1 MSREIEVLKILAKA
15 NRPTSLREISAKLNL
30 SNKYVSKIL
39 SRLERKGLIKSISRR
54 PKVVHITKSGLIAIS
69 RDGMLFR
76 LENLRVVG
84 RFRFVGFDFE
94 GFRDRYVSWR
104 DGVGYYLLEVGGC
117 KVYLFDGGS
126 FMAILPRIEYSS
138 FLDAMVKVFNLFFN
152 LASRLYK
159 LGVLVEVDSLEQVNQ
174 EIAFPFPEYEKIVP
188 KGLRFQKDLGRP
200 ADGLLGRNRLKNAR
214 VWIDR
219 SRDVLEIESNDLK
232 YIENL
237 VLMPERIKSLQHMIE
252 SLYKNQ
258 ERIVATLES
267 LVTVLN
273 RSLESTEKLTKTFE
287 RLLGGLAD
295 QESPDGSGERRE
307 RPRPEG
313 WYL

>member
-1 MSREIEVLKILAKA
+1 MSREVEILKMLAKS
-15 NRPTSLREISAKLNL
+15 NRPVSLREISAKLNL

-39 SRLERKGLIKSISRR
+39 SRLERKGLIRSLSKR

-94 GFRDRYVSWR
+94 GFRDRYVSW
-104 DGVGYYLLEVGGC
+104 DGRKGYYLLEVGGC

-174 EIAFPFPEYEKIVP
+174 EIAFPLPEYEKIVP
-188 KGLRFQKDLGRP
+188 KGLRFQRDLGRP

-219 SRDVLEIESNDLK
+219 SQDVLEIESNDLK

-237 VLMPERIKSLQHMIE
+237 VLMPERIKGLLNTVEMLS
-252 SLYKNQ
+252 KNQ
-258 ERIVATLES
+258 ERMIMLLES
-267 LVTVLN
+267 LVM
-273 RSLESTEKLTKTFE
+273 SLQKSTESIEKLAKTFE
-287 RLLGGLAD
+287 RLLGGL
-295 QESPDGSGERRE
+295 ESSDKSGRGS